1 MNHQFPTTT
10 TTTNSPNSCSNCY
23 IDDRFLLHN
32 VRLRGTHRRLCTS
45 CVLKLH
51 PCSFCPHCF
60 LIFDNNNPQIP
71 QPNIAN
77 RGILRCL
84 KCPSESHSNCVPAH
98 VPKSPFLCPPCS
110 NPTFKFFDLRGGK
123 SNGGDGEVGI
133 DERAAKVL
141 VAAAR
146 IAADSMR
153 KAAGLARVEAE
164 RRVKEAAVARKRA
177 REALERIVQL
187 SAREGERGIRN
198 GVSEGVRHV
207 DGSVMENG
215 SREKNAVVA
224 PLPMDVK
231 GSDCALELKKEGLIG
246 GGISQD
252 INSSV
257 IGRIDEGSE
266 VENSKVHMDV
276 DAAVSRSMD
285 GSNGVSPLGK
295 VVDDINGKLG
305 SDGNT
310 IVAVHMDV
318 DAVDLPSK
326 DADIAAGEVAAIGTV
341 DDEIDIVNE
350 LEKALGQDVK
360 SEDVPM
366 DADAPVAI
374 QNKNQIVD
382 SEGLVIGAVVEDV
395 GDRGMSADVQT
406 LVVKME
412 KNGGM
417 IANGSTNLGV
427 VSPPKVM
434 GSAPEVQILDDVNA
448 KDGAPWEEKEISD
461 EKMGKSLPSSSNH
474 EQHLEEKHDEK
485 DGRWIQDAKLRK
497 EVRNCEHHNRRT
509 RCDPSNMQ
517 ENHRSMRPRCAGARI
532 ELVLIT
538 PVVTSRS
545 M

>member
-10 TTTNSPNSCSNCY
+10 TATTNSCSNCY

-60 LIFDNNNPQIP
+60 LIFDNNNNNNNKSQIP
-71 QPNIAN
+71 QPNIVN

-123 SNGGDGEVGI
+123 GNGGDGEVGI

-146 IAADSMR
+146 IAAESMR

-164 RRVKEAAVARKRA
+164 RRVKEAAVTRKRA
-177 REALERIVQL
+177 REALERIAQL

-198 GVSEGVRHV
+198 GILEGVRHV

-224 PLPMDVK
+224 PMDVK
-231 GSDCALELKKEGLIG
+231 CSDCALELKKEGLIG
-246 GGISQD
+246 GGISPD

-257 IGRIDEGSE
+257 IGRIDEGSKI
-266 VENSKVHMDV
+266 ENSKVHMNV

-285 GSNGVSPLGK
+285 GNLADNEVSPLGK
-295 VVDDINGKLG
+295 VDDDINGKLG

-310 IVAVHMDV
+310 IVAEHMDV

-326 DADIAAGEVAAIGTV
+326 GVDIAVDEVAAIGTV
-341 DDEIDIVNE
+341 DDEINMVNE
-350 LEKALGQDVK
+350 VEKALGQDMK

-366 DADAPVAI
+366 DADAPVTI
-374 QNKNQIVD
+374 QNKDRIMD
-382 SEGLVIGAVVEDV
+382 SEGLVTGAVIEDV
-395 GDRGMSADVQT
+395 GDRGISADVQT

-417 IANGSTNLGV
+417 IANGSTKVGV
-427 VSPPKVM
+427 VSPPMVM
-434 GSAPEVQILDDVNA
+434 ESAPEVQILDDVNA
-448 KDGAPWEEKEISD
+448 KDGAQSEEKEISD
-461 EKMGKSLPSSSNH
+461 EKMGESLPSSSNH

-485 DGRWIQDAKLRK
+485 DG
-497 EVRNCEHHNRRT
+497 V
-509 RCDPSNMQ
+509 
-517 ENHRSMRPRCAGARI
+517 
-532 ELVLIT
+532 
-538 PVVTSRS
+538 PVSQ
-545 M
+545 